1 MENLEV
7 TTISCRYRTVTG
19 RASQTSKQLS
29 KHCYRYS
36 VGERKARQYPQ
47 DIPLAKSRSWW
58 RRSLIFALRLRI
70 ALSLTIRVY
79 VRISTRG
86 APRCHD
92 TVALYDVV
100 TNAAVERRKAPLLG
114 SLPWISSYFTQTT
127 LFKLETLTA
136 TSKNRTSLKKSK
148 RKLESTINSFR
159 YRSVGFVLISNLGA
173 FFRSY

>member
-1 MENLEV
+1 MENFEV

-36 VGERKARQYPQ
+36 VVERKARQYPQ

-70 ALSLTIRVY
+70 ALSLAIRVY

-86 APRCHD
+86 ARRCHD

-100 TNAAVERRKAPLLG
+100 TNAAVDKAPLLG
-114 SLPWISSYFTQTT
+114 SLPWISSYFTRTT

-136 TSKNRTSLKKSK
+136 TSKNRTWLKMSK

-173 FFRSY
+173 FVQSY

>member
-1 MENLEV
+1 MENFEV

-79 VRISTRG
+79 VRISTRS
-86 APRCHD
+86 ARRCHH

-100 TNAAVERRKAPLLG
+100 TNAAVDKAPLLG

-173 FFRSY
+173 FVRSY

>member
-1 MENLEV
+1 MENFEV

-36 VGERKARQYPQ
+36 VGERKARQYPE

-58 RRSLIFALRLRI
+58 RRSLIFALRVRI

-86 APRCHD
+86 ARRYHD

-100 TNAAVERRKAPLLG
+100 TNAAVDKAPLLG
-114 SLPWISSYFTQTT
+114 SLPWISPYFTQTT

-159 YRSVGFVLISNLGA
+159 YRSVGFVLMSNLGA
-173 FFRSY
+173 FVQSY